1 MTTLAENIIQ
11 GRLDRQTQE
20 LEMNQSLS
28 GQTFEALPLSL
39 GDTTVEREVM
49 ADGTRGQV
57 RISTQEVQGFL
68 SGTVVYKRYILQD
81 GEITTDPTCVDIPKP
96 ITGFRKFKLLA
107 KVAFGKVDH
116 WDKESDFFG
125 NVEEEK

>member
-1 MTTLAENIIQ
+1 VPIIYKLLICDIIILMATLAENIIQ

-57 RISTQEVQGFL
+57 RISTHEVQGFL

-81 GEITTDPTCVDIPKP
+81 GEITTDPTCVD
-96 ITGFRKFKLLA
+96 L
-107 KVAFGKVDH
+107 
-116 WDKESDFFG
+116 ESLSY
-125 NVEEEK
+125 